1 MITQALCQSFMNE
14 LPLGLHN
21 FTTGTNV
28 FKLALFT
35 SAANLNATTTVY
47 DGVGEVPNG
56 GGYVT
61 GGATL
66 TSVTPVLDS
75 GVVVFD
81 FNDPSWTTASFTTR
95 GALVYNS
102 TSGNRAVMVLDFGSD
117 RTVTNGT
124 FTVRMPEPDASN
136 AIIRIS

>member
-35 SAANLNATTTVY
+35 SAANLNATTTIY

-56 GGYVT
+56 SGYVT

-81 FNDPSWTTASFTTR
+81 FNDPTWAAASFTTR

-102 TSGNRAVMVLDFGSD
+102 SVGNRAIMVLDFGSD

-124 FTVRMPEPDASN
+124 FTVRMPDPSASD